1 MSAARY
7 IRAAATGDTLQRI
20 GMMGALVF
28 VLIWM
33 TPRVSRLD
41 DSANTGDVMSCDTG
55 IKPRK
60 TVKIDQNPAQQFSQE
75 KKAMSSTM
83 VRREMPEFTMEAY
96 DAKTGH
102 FTKVSSAD
110 YKGKWA
116 VVCFYPADFTFVCP
130 TEIAAMNA
138 KYDVFQEMG
147 VEILAVSVDSKFSH
161 KRFVETE
168 PILKGL
174 QLTIGADTTQEV
186 SEMFGVLI
194 EEEGVAL
201 RGRFLFNPDGIC
213 VAQEV
218 QADSVGRNVHEF
230 IRQVEAWQHATKT
243 GEVCPAGWRPGKKT
257 LPVNTDSEKMTG
269 RVGDYITIEE
279 IMS

>member
-1 MSAARY
+1 
-7 IRAAATGDTLQRI
+7 
-20 GMMGALVF
+20 
-28 VLIWM
+28 
-33 TPRVSRLD
+33 
-41 DSANTGDVMSCDTG
+41 MSCDTG

-60 TVKIDQNPAQQFSQE
+60 PVQVEGNASHEQQME
-75 KKAMSSTM
+75 VKAMSSSM
-83 VRREMPEFTMEAY
+83 VRREMPQFTMDAY

-102 FTKVSSAD
+102 YITVSSED

-138 KYDVFQEMG
+138 KYDEFQKLG

-161 KRFVETE
+161 KIFAETE

-174 QLTIGADTTQEV
+174 QLTMGADTSQEV
-186 SEMFGVLI
+186 SRVFGVLI

-218 QADSVGRNVHEF
+218 QADSVGRNVNEF
-230 IRQVEAWQHATKT
+230 LRQVEAWQHATKT

-257 LPVNTDSEKMTG
+257 LPVNTDAEKMTG
-269 RVGDYITIEE
+269 HVGDYITIEE
-279 IMS
+279 ILS

>member
-1 MSAARY
+1 
-7 IRAAATGDTLQRI
+7 
-20 GMMGALVF
+20 MGC
-28 VLIWM
+28 
-33 TPRVSRLD
+33 
-41 DSANTGDVMSCDTG
+41 ANGV
-55 IKPRK
+55 KPRK
-60 TVKIDQNPAQQFSQE
+60 KIQKQE
-75 KKAMSSTM
+75 NDISNLKNEEVTTMGSTM
-83 VRREMPEFTMEAY
+83 VRQEMPEFTMDAY

-102 FTKVSSAD
+102 YKTVSHED
-110 YKGKWA
+110 YKGKWS
-116 VVCFYPADFTFVCP
+116 VICFYPADFTFVCP

-138 KYDVFQEMG
+138 HYDEFQKMN

-174 QLTIGADTTQEV
+174 KLTMGADANQEV
-186 SEMFGVLI
+186 SRAFGVLV

-218 QADSVGRNVHEF
+218 QADSVGRNVNEF
-230 IRQVEAWQHATKT
+230 IRQIQAWQHASKS

-257 LPVNTDSEKMTG
+257 LPVNTDVEKMTG
-269 RVGDYITIEE
+269 RVGDYITLEE
-279 IMS
+279 ILS